1 MKQHSKLTNVAL
13 AMLLGLALSACSNKQ
28 DNQTPAVAKVNGDT
42 ITAAELNQA
51 MARLNITKADQI
63 AAAKPQVLKALVDQ
77 QLLVQ
82 KATEQH
88 LDKDPAVAQLL
99 EAARRQVLSQAFI
112 ERSAKGVA
120 KPTDAEISDYY
131 NQHPELFGQRRIFTL
146 QELSISVSPDR
157 VQEVKSHLDSSQSL
171 GDFVTWMRSQN
182 IPFRGGNGVKPA
194 EQLPL
199 EILPKLQS
207 MQIGQSLAMPAP
219 GGMTVLQILA
229 EQNEPMTLDK
239 SRSAIEHF
247 LMTAKQREAAETALK
262 TLRGSAKIEYLGEF
276 AEGSKAATKQPDS
289 NNAGLPAIK

>member
-1 MKQHSKLTNVAL
+1 MKKQRQLTNLAL
-13 AMLLGLALSACSNKQ
+13 AILLGLTLAACGNKQ
-28 DNQTPAVAKVNGDT
+28 ETQSPAIAKVNGDS

-51 MARLNITKADQI
+51 MARLNITKPDQV

-82 KATEQH
+82 KATEDR

-112 ERSAKGVA
+112 ERSAKGVT
-120 KPTDAEISDYY
+120 KPTDAEISAYY
-131 NQHPELFGQRRIFTL
+131 NQHPELFSQRRIYTL

-171 GDFVTWMRSQN
+171 GDFVAWMRSQN
-182 IPFRGGNGVKPA
+182 IPFRAGNGVKPA

-229 EQNEPMTLDK
+229 EQNEPLSLDK
-239 SRSAIEHF
+239 SRTAIENF

-262 TLRGSAKIEYLGEF
+262 TLRANAKIEYLGEF
-276 AEGSKAATKQPDS
+276 SEGSKAPPQQSDS
-289 NNAGLPAIK
+289 SNGGLPAIK

>member
-1 MKQHSKLTNVAL
+1 
-13 AMLLGLALSACSNKQ
+13 LLGFTLTACGNKQ
-28 DNQTPAVAKVNGDT
+28 ETQSPAIAKVNGDS
-42 ITAAELNQA
+42 ITTAELNQA
-51 MARLNITKADQI
+51 IARLNITKPEQI
-63 AAAKPQVLKALVDQ
+63 AAAKPQVLKALIDQ

-82 KATEQH
+82 KATEDR

-120 KPTDAEISDYY
+120 KPTDAEISAYY

-239 SRSAIEHF
+239 SRAAIANF
-247 LMTAKQREAAETALK
+247 LMTAKQREAAENALK
-262 TLRGSAKIEYLGEF
+262 TLRGNAKIEYLGEF
-276 AEGSKAATKQPDS
+276 AEGSKPAVKQPDS
-289 NNAGLPAIK
+289 ANGGLPAIK

>member
-1 MKQHSKLTNVAL
+1 MKKQRQLTNLAL
-13 AMLLGLALSACSNKQ
+13 AILLGLTLAACGNKQ
-28 DNQTPAVAKVNGDT
+28 ETQSPAIAKVNGDS

-51 MARLNITKADQI
+51 MARLNITKPDQV

-82 KATEQH
+82 KATEDR

-112 ERSAKGVA
+112 ERSAKGVT
-120 KPTDAEISDYY
+120 KPTDAEISAYY
-131 NQHPELFGQRRIFTL
+131 NQHPELFSQRRIYTL

-171 GDFVTWMRSQN
+171 GDFVAWMRSQN
-182 IPFRGGNGVKPA
+182 IPFRAGNGVKPA

-229 EQNEPMTLDK
+229 EQNEPLSLDK
-239 SRSAIEHF
+239 SRTAIENF

-276 AEGSKAATKQPDS
+276 AEGSKAPANAPDS
-289 NNAGLPAIK
+289 SNGGLPAIK

>member
-1 MKQHSKLTNVAL
+1 MRHQEKLTNLAL
-13 AMLLGLALSACSNKQ
+13 AMLLGFTLTACGNKQ
-28 DNQTPAVAKVNGDT
+28 EIQSPVIAKVNGDS

-51 MARLNITKADQI
+51 MARLNITKPEQI
-63 AAAKPQVLKALVDQ
+63 AAAQPQVLKALVDQ

-82 KATEQH
+82 KATEDH

-99 EAARRQVLSQAFI
+99 EAARRQALSQAFI

-239 SRSAIEHF
+239 SRAAIANF

-262 TLRGSAKIEYLGEF
+262 SLRGSAKIEYLGEF
-276 AEGSKAATKQPDS
+276 AEGSKTPAKQPDS
-289 NNAGLPAIK
+289 SNAGLPAIK